1 MKIDEADIIEKLRM
15 YLKIPVFRESIAHKV
30 IEWEISFKEAIAKY
44 KEMVGFFDPGEQKET
59 SETGFVMEK
68 VSTGYIVKPVLAERK
83 QKVPSKSARSTPPT
97 PHDKNEILRT
107 ILLYLLEFDDY
118 LNSTYEQLVEKW
130 KPLIEKGIIQ
140 KNTIES

>member
-1 MKIDEADIIEKLRM
+1 MKIDEDDILKRLHM

-30 IEWEISFKEAIAKY
+30 KEWEISFQEAIAKY
-44 KEMVGFFDPGEQKET
+44 KEMVEFFDPGEQKET
-59 SETGFVMEK
+59 RTGFVMEK

-83 QKVPSKSARSTPPT
+83 PLSKSARSTTPT

-107 ILLYLLEFDDY
+107 ILLYLLECDDY